1 MVINLYEPC
10 LFNSNRYNNYV
21 SNQTKEIKWPVF
33 SKDEID
39 ATQRVLSSGKVNYW
53 TGNEGKQFEQEFSNY
68 FDAKYSIAVSNGT
81 VALELALESI

>member
-1 MVINLYEPC
+1 MALIIHHEPC

-33 SKDEID
+33 SKNEID

-53 TGNEGKQFEQEFSNY
+53 TGNKCKVFEK
-68 FDAKYSIAVSNGT
+68 DIRAVTLHPHSYHK
-81 VALELALESI
+81 ALANHP